1 MSLVSGDDEQISPEL
16 ERLFALYSSQLPWS
30 DRLILRWR
38 GSRWQK
44 NLPKL
49 PLREK
54 LFVGTTSSVI
64 ERVVGDRRNDPDLS
78 AYDLDELGKQFL
90 QMCAMRY
97 FVRPNITLAFFSLS
111 LLHRNRPEAATAQEY
126 VDLYHFVQRLW
137 VREEVIRWKQMSS

>member
-1 MSLVSGDDEQISPEL
+1 MIIDVESISPEL
-16 ERLFALYSSQLPWS
+16 ERLLAFYSTELSWP
-30 DRLILRWR
+30 DRAILRWR

-64 ERVVGDRRNDPDLS
+64 ERVVRDRRKDADLS
-78 AYDLDELGKQFL
+78 AYDLDELGKEFT

-111 LLHRNRPEAATAQEY
+111 LLHRNRPDGATAQEY
-126 VDLYHFVQRLW
+126 FDLYRFVQRLW
-137 VREEVIRWKQMSS
+137 KREEVARWTPTSS